1 MCIRAPTRRLDR
13 KRNGEPEKAE
23 GKMAIPTVMGTEI
36 EFGIMVKNDPDF
48 DPISSCVLIVNAYRE
63 DPDGKILWDYDQEN
77 PLADARGFQVEGEK
91 YTPNQQEN
99 IARNKTLI
107 NGARYYVDHAHP
119 EYSSPEVTN
128 ARDLVIHEKAGE
140 RVIEISRREANNL
153 LPEGAQMLIYKN
165 NSDRKGNSYGCHEN
179 YLMDRRTSFKK
190 VVEPLLPFF
199 STRQIWC
206 GAGKVGS
213 ESRNHPCDYQL
224 SQRADFFETEVAL
237 DTMVKRPIVNTRDE
251 PHADRE
257 KYRRLHV
264 IVGDSNMSEFT
275 IYLRNGVTA
284 LILSMIEDGAISK
297 DLTLRDPVRTIREV
311 SHDLTLAQE
320 VTMDDGTARTALE
333 IQSDFLEMA
342 LAYTSSRSLDPV
354 QKDVLQKWQ
363 DVIEALGRDP
373 MELDTKIDWVI
384 KKRLIESYIG
394 RKKLDWSDPQ
404 VQMLDL
410 QYHDSRPD
418 KGLYYLLERQG
429 KVERIVTDE
438 EIQHAV
444 YNPPRDTRAFFR
456 GECLRRYPSEVFGVN
471 WDSISFG
478 LENES
483 IKRVMMAEPLKG
495 TSEFV
500 EELLDR
506 SETAAV
512 LLENMG
518 S

>member
-1 MCIRAPTRRLDR
+1 MDPGANET
-13 KRNGEPEKAE
+13 
-23 GKMAIPTVMGTEI
+23 KMAIPTVMGTEV

-63 DPDGKILWDYDQEN
+63 DPDGTILWDYDQEN

-140 RVIEISRREANNL
+140 RVIEISRREANLL
-153 LPEGAQMLIYKN
+153 LPEGALMLIYKN

-179 YLMDRRTSFKK
+179 YLMDRRISFKQ

-213 ESRNHPCDYQL
+213 ENRNHPCDYQI

-275 IYLRNGVTA
+275 IYLRNGVTS
-284 LILSMIEDGAISK
+284 LILSMIEDGAITK
-297 DLTLRDPVRTIREV
+297 DLTLRDPVRSIREV
-311 SHDLTLAQE
+311 SHDLTLQNQLI
-320 VTMDDGTARTALE
+320 MDDGTSRTALE

-354 QKDVLQKWQ
+354 QKDVLQKWEE
-363 DVIEALGRDP
+363 VIGALKRDP
-373 MELDTKIDWVI
+373 MELDARIDWVI
-384 KKRLIESYIG
+384 KKRLIESYMD
-394 RKKLDWSDPQ
+394 RKNLSWDASQ

-410 QYHDSRPD
+410 QYHDSRPE
-418 KGLYYLLERQG
+418 KGLYHLLERQG

-444 YNPPRDTRAFFR
+444 HNPPRDTRAFFR
-456 GECLRRYPSEVFGVN
+456 GECLKRYPSEVFGVN

-478 LENES
+478 LEDES
-483 IKRVMMAEPLKG
+483 IKRVMMSEPLKG

-506 SETAAV
+506 SKTAV
-512 LLENMG
+512 ELLENMG

>member
-1 MCIRAPTRRLDR
+1 
-13 KRNGEPEKAE
+13 
-23 GKMAIPTVMGTEI
+23 MAIPTVMGTEI

-63 DPDGKILWDYDQEN
+63 DPDGEILWDYDQEN

-140 RVIEISRREANNL
+140 RIIEISRREANQL

-179 YLMDRRTSFKK
+179 YLMDRRTPFKK
-190 VVEPLLPFF
+190 IVEPLLPFF

-213 ESRNHPCDYQL
+213 ESRNHPCDYQI

-284 LILSMIEDGAISK
+284 LILSMIEDGAITT
-297 DLTLRDPVRTIREV
+297 DLSLRDPVRSIREV
-311 SHDLTLAQE
+311 SHDLSLE
-320 VTMDDGTARTALE
+320 RELTMDDGSARTALQ
-333 IQSDFLEMA
+333 IQEGFLEMA

-363 DVIEALGRDP
+363 GVIETLGRDP
-373 MELDTKIDWVI
+373 MELDDKVDWVI
-384 KKRLIESYIG
+384 KKRLIERYMS
-394 RKKLDWSDPQ
+394 RKNLDWADPQ

-429 KVERIVTDE
+429 KVARIVSDE

-456 GECLRRYPSEVFGVN
+456 GECLRRYPSEGIRFRLG
-471 WDSISFG
+471 WKTSRSS
-478 LENES
+478 ES
-483 IKRVMMAEPLKG
+483 
-495 TSEFV
+495 
-500 EELLDR
+500 
-506 SETAAV
+506 
-512 LLENMG
+512 
-518 S
+518 

>member
-1 MCIRAPTRRLDR
+1 
-13 KRNGEPEKAE
+13 
-23 GKMAIPTVMGTEI
+23 MAIPTIMGTEI

-63 DPDGKILWDYDQEN
+63 DPDNHILWDYDQEN

-107 NGARYYVDHAHP
+107 NGARFYVDHAHP

-140 RVIEISRREANNL
+140 RIIEISRREANQL
-153 LPEGAQMLIYKN
+153 LPAGVQMLIYKN

-179 YLMDRRTSFKK
+179 YLMDRRTSFKQI
-190 VVEPLLPFF
+190 VEPLLPFF
-199 STRQIWC
+199 ATRQIWC

-213 ESRNHPCDYQL
+213 ENRSHPCHYQL

-284 LILSMIEDGAISK
+284 LLLAMIEDGVISK
-297 DLTLRDPVRTIREV
+297 DLSLRDPVRTIREV
-311 SHDLTLAQE
+311 SHDVSLSHPI
-320 VTMDDGTARTALE
+320 TMDDGSSRTALE
-333 IQSDFLEMA
+333 VQSEFLEMA
-342 LAYTSSRSLDPV
+342 LAYTSSRSLDPI

-363 DVIEALGRDP
+363 DVMETLVRDP
-373 MELDTKIDWVI
+373 MELDGKIDWVI
-384 KKRLIESYIG
+384 KKRLIESYMA
-394 RKKLDWSDPQ
+394 RKNLDWGDPQ

-418 KGLYYLLERQG
+418 KGLYHLLERQG
-429 KVERIVTDE
+429 KIERIVTDA
-438 EIQHAV
+438 EIQGAV
-444 YNPPRDTRAFFR
+444 YAPPRDTRAYFR
-456 GECLRRYPSEVFGVN
+456 GECLRRYPNEVFGVN

-478 LENES
+478 LPDES
-483 IKRVMMAEPLKG
+483 IKRVMMTEPLKG

-500 EELLDR
+500 EALLDR
-506 SETAAV
+506 SATAAE
-512 LLENMG
+512 LLDNMG
-518 S
+518 V